1 MKIAIGSDHGGYA
14 LKELIYK
21 HLVDQEYEVTD
32 FGTHEEESCDYPVY
46 AQKVA
51 EAVAAGKYQR
61 GILLCGTGI
70 GISIAANKVPGIRC
84 ALVSDCYSARSTR
97 QHNDSNVLALGG
109 RVIGPE
115 LALELVKVWLE
126 TSFDGGRHQRRVDLI
141 TQLEA
146 TYGRQ

>member
-14 LKELIYK
+14 LKELIYR
-21 HLVDQEYEVTD
+21 HLVDKEYEVTD
-32 FGTHEEESCDYPVY
+32 FGTHSEESCDYPLY

-146 TYGRQ
+146 TYGRP

>member
-14 LKELIYK
+14 LKEYIYQY
-21 HLVDQEYEVTD
+21 LLEAGYEVTD
-32 FGTHEEESCDYPVY
+32 FGTHNEESCDYPVY

-84 ALVSDCYSARSTR
+84 ALVSDCYSARVSR

-109 RVIGPE
+109 RVLGPE
-115 LALELVKVWLE
+115 LAIDIVKTWIAAAFE
-126 TSFDGGRHQRRVDLI
+126 SGRHQRRVDLI
-141 TQLEA
+141 AELEKK
-146 TYGRQ
+146 YNK

>member
-21 HLVDQEYEVTD
+21 ALQEEGFEVTD
-32 FGTHEEESCDYPVY
+32 FGTHDEESCDYPVY

-51 EAVAAGKYQR
+51 EAVAAGKYLR
-61 GILLCGTGI
+61 GIVLCGTGI

-84 ALVSDCYSARSTR
+84 ALVSDCYSARATR

-109 RVIGPE
+109 RTIGPE
-115 LALELVKVWLE
+115 VALDIVRTWIATE
-126 TSFDGGRHQRRVDLI
+126 FDGGRHQRRIDLI
-141 TQLEA
+141 TELEKK
-146 TYGRQ
+146 YNR